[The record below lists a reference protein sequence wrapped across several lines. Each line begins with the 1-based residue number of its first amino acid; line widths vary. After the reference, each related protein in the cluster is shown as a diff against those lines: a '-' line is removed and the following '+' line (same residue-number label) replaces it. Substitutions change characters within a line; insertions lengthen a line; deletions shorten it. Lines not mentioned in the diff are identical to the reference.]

1 MASGVGISACKG
13 VVPCEEHAV
22 SFRPA
27 MEATRAR
34 PLSRMGG
41 EGVPRV
47 TNCCI
52 KPTYTAAHR
61 RDARREQGMNSAVD
75 NPVVNRLIVAVVR
88 LVQKNER

>member
-1 MASGVGISACKG
+1 
-13 VVPCEEHAV
+13 
-22 SFRPA
+22 
-27 MEATRAR
+27 MEAKQPR

-61 RDARREQGMNSAVD
+61 RDARREQGMNSAED
-75 NPVVNRLIVAVVR
+75 NPVVIRLIVAVVR
-88 LVQKNER
+88 LTEATD